1 MADPRILLVGEV
13 NPLSL
18 HPKFA
23 LWPDPPNS
31 SGARLQRIFGLHRET
46 YLSCFERQNLC
57 RGAWSTVEARR
68 QAALIVANPPDVLV
82 SLGLRVAQALGFPDT
97 LFTTRMMTLGGY
109 LIRLPHP
116 SGRCRIWNES
126 GVIAATR
133 RLMEQYA
140 PHVPWGE
147 VGDMIE
153 KAAE

>member
-31 SGARLQRIFGLHRET
+31 SGARLQRIFGLRRET

-68 QAALIVANPPDVLV
+68 QAALILANPPDVLV
-82 SLGLRVAQALGFPDT
+82 SLGLRVAQALGLPGT
-97 LFTTRMMTLGGY
+97 LFTIRMTLDGH
-109 LIRLPHP
+109 LTIRLPHP

-126 GVIAATR
+126 GVIRATR
-133 RLMEQYA
+133 RLMKHYV

-147 VGDMIE
+147 
-153 KAAE
+153 AAE